1 MGGVKILHSLGADF
15 LSYGTEAV
23 SKEDRKTID
32 EFVNITNSN
41 SRNFDKQIRDNLKS
55 GIAYPKARAL
65 AYQHLSGNENIDIL
79 KSPNA
84 ILEIAYRNAI
94 YRLKSK
100 IEVLPVPRAGDAY
113 HENIPQSKIAS
124 ATAIRNL
131 IHENKNFLEYMPE
144 KSYTV
149 ISDYLSANKASSA
162 NDFYPYF
169 VHTLCANPDILSSL
183 PDGSTELYN
192 RMIKGISVSSNM
204 DEFIDNVSTR
214 RFTRARVSRAVMHS
228 IFGISAEIARKI
240 RKQLPSY
247 ARVLGIRENKR
258 SLLGELTRQSEIP
271 VFMSPAKHQMKNSL
285 LISMLNADIAA
296 TNLYNMAAGS
306 HHLYNQDYTEK
317 LIIY

>member
-144 KSYTV
+144 KSR
-149 ISDYLSANKASSA
+149 N
-162 NDFYPYF
+162 NF
-169 VHTLCANPDILSSL
+169 V
-183 PDGSTELYN
+183 
-192 RMIKGISVSSNM
+192 
-204 DEFIDNVSTR
+204 
-214 RFTRARVSRAVMHS
+214 
-228 IFGISAEIARKI
+228 
-240 RKQLPSY
+240 
-247 ARVLGIRENKR
+247 
-258 SLLGELTRQSEIP
+258 
-271 VFMSPAKHQMKNSL
+271 
-285 LISMLNADIAA
+285 
-296 TNLYNMAAGS
+296 
-306 HHLYNQDYTEK
+306 
-317 LIIY
+317 